1 MHRACTLTLAFVIV
15 AALPA
20 TVLGQTQ
27 SGPPT
32 QMDSSPASIVI
43 SRGISNS
50 TEASLP
56 GGGDP
61 LTLAR
66 DLQGEL
72 KRLGCL
78 SGEVDGEWGDG
89 SKKAL
94 KDFARHAKLSVASDE
109 PTTAVLDV
117 AAAMQERACP
127 LVCSGDQRVVAGRCV
142 AKERKPVR
150 REAASAR
157 EGRRHYRAERPQRAE
172 RSSSESSRPS
182 GGGLKLCHTGG
193 RGMAICD

>member
-1 MHRACTLTLAFVIV
+1 MHRACTLTLTFAIV

-20 TVLGQTQ
+20 AVLGQTQ
-27 SGPPT
+27 GGPPT

-43 SRGISNS
+43 SRGVSNS
-50 TEASLP
+50 TEPSFL
-56 GGGDP
+56 GGGDA

-78 SGEVDGEWGDG
+78 SGEVDGDWGEG

-94 KDFARHAKLSVASDE
+94 KDFARHAKLSIASDE

-117 AAAMQERACP
+117 AAAMKERACP

-150 REAASAR
+150 REAASAS
-157 EGRRHYRAERPQRAE
+157 EGQRYRAERPQRAE